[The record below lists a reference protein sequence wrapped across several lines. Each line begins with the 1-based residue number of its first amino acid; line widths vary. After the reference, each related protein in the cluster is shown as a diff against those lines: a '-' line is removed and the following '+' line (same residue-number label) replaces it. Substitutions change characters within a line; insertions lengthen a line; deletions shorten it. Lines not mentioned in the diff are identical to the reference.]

1 MKLKTLKQG
10 QGARE
15 RETVRRAMLERV
27 ERIGAALI
35 LCGQACKQ
43 SPAMAGAALAV
54 LIRANDRAAIPDAEA
69 IARLCDAAAR
79 RFARKVES
87 EGGRI
92 IEPSQLEEIAAI
104 YRAEVIR
111 TYAAWP
117 IIPETDSDGY
127 APALWAREPIGE
139 ARFFAPNGCAPLRYA
154 MRRASSRA
162 RSFLWGRGAE
172 ECTFTP
178 VPAEHGEREVGPQ
191 LAAAFQ
197 AGESGVRSAW
207 AMVNDAGRGVSART
221 LADMRRRYWD
231 DRLRLAVYWARRGG
245 KQWVSTLERG
255 LRLLGAVHQ
264 SMSGRGC
271 SGLLS
276 LGYGIGE
283 ETRRADRDKLHKA
296 VSALRAEING
306 GEHEIT
312 ANPGSVGNTLAFL
325 ELVSDTPVFVRRG
338 EGRKALANREAIARL
353 RARLIALASGA
364 AVEAPAMPDHSEAA
378 ARRVARRKAWLERHG
393 LRGVPVFLPSGGI
406 SRPNLSRYASR
417 LVARS
422 GAADAGA
429 E

>member
-1 MKLKTLKQG
+1 
-10 QGARE
+10 
-15 RETVRRAMLERV
+15 MLERA

-35 LCGQACKQ
+35 LCGQACKL
-43 SPAMAGAALAV
+43 SPAMARAALAV

-117 IIPETDSDGY
+117 IIPETDSNGY

-162 RSFLWGRGAE
+162 RSALWGRGAE

-207 AMVNDAGRGVSART
+207 AMVNDAGRGMSART

-231 DRLRLAVYWARRGG
+231 DRLRLAIYWARKGG
-245 KQWVSTLERG
+245 TQWVPSLERG

-264 SMSGRGC
+264 SMSGRGS
-271 SGLLS
+271 SGLLA
-276 LGYGIGE
+276 LGYGIGA
-283 ETRRADRDKLHKA
+283 ETGRRDRDRFAKA

-306 GEHEIT
+306 GEAEIT
-312 ANPGSVGNTLAFL
+312 ANPGSVGNTLSFL
-325 ELVSDTPVFVRRG
+325 ELVSDTPLFVRRG
-338 EGRKALANREAIARL
+338 EGRKALANREAIQRL

-364 AVEAPAMPDHSEAA
+364 AVTVPAMPDHTQAVA
-378 ARRVARRKAWLERHG
+378 ARVERRRDCQRRRGVG
-393 LRGVPVFLPSGGI
+393 LWADGRRGVPVFLPSGGI
-406 SRPNLSRYASR
+406 SRPNLSAYASR
-417 LVARS
+417 LVARYCAED
-422 GAADAGA
+422 AAEG
-429 E
+429 

>member
-1 MKLKTLKQG
+1 
-10 QGARE
+10 
-15 RETVRRAMLERV
+15 MLERA
-27 ERIGAALI
+27 ERIGAVLI

-54 LIRANDRAAIPDAEA
+54 LIRANDRAAIPDAKA
-69 IARLCDAAAR
+69 ISRLCDGAAR

-92 IEPSQLEEIAAI
+92 IEPSQMEEIAAI
-104 YRAEVIR
+104 FRAEVIR

-117 IIPETDSDGY
+117 IIPETNSNGY

-162 RSFLWGRGAE
+162 RSALWGRGAE
-172 ECTFTP
+172 ECTFIP

-207 AMVNDAGRGVSART
+207 AMVNDAGRGMSART

-231 DRLRLAVYWARRGG
+231 DRLRLAIYWARKGG
-245 KQWVSTLERG
+245 TQWVPSLERG

-264 SMSGRGC
+264 SMSGRGS
-271 SGLLS
+271 SGLLA
-276 LGYGIGE
+276 LGYGIGA
-283 ETRRADRDKLHKA
+283 ETGRRDRDRFTKA

-306 GEHEIT
+306 GEAEIT
-312 ANPGSVGNTLAFL
+312 ANAGSVGNTLSFL
-325 ELVSDTPVFVRRG
+325 ELVSDTPLFVRRG

-364 AVEAPAMPDHSEAA
+364 AVTSPAMLDHTQAA
-378 ARRVARRKAWLERHG
+378 AALVERRRDCQRRRGVG
-393 LRGVPVFLPSGGI
+393 LWADGRRGVPVFLPSGGI
-406 SRPNLSRYASR
+406 SRPNLSAYASR
-417 LVARS
+417 LVARNCAED
-422 GAADAGA
+422 AAEG
-429 E
+429 